1 MALRWAGVYVRAR
14 REGEK
19 RIFSP
24 TQSFSRLMSSSRGRT
39 ALPPSH
45 PHAATSD
52 AAPPATPSVTNARRS
67 SVGVCDSVTA
77 REPPPVPAGEHRAER
92 GGIHGEH
99 EDYVSDREGDEDPH
113 DPEVPVARRLK
124 AAEQRRQPRELH
136 RLVNGQPGQ
145 HRDRAEEVDARVGEL
160 LKRVVLALWWVVP
173 TEPEVVPRHVDRA
186 AHVARTKQQRAPLAA
201 LREIAEVQQADGH
214 EGPHQGEM
222 PVQRAREPAAEAAPV
237 GELGAV
243 ERAREEVAAAIPE
256 PGIRLVDLQPARD
269 HPGDQEEGRPVGNP
283 YDPVVAAHRGTPKG
297 RRRVGGGGRAVA
309 HRSNIFHS
317 MKYVMLLGLGWVAAC
332 HARGVAR
339 TAHAADSVDLAGFV
353 SRDSSDSALLA
364 PQVIAEP
371 SVVLFW
377 LRAADTLGAD
387 DRAQAFDDLKYY
399 TEQVAAALQ
408 TNGIRLLATHADTVY
423 VALPNR
429 APRPILLSGLDYPFG
444 YLFIDPGGPERILTG
459 VYANDDLMDE
469 LRAYFDISDD
479 STTVQPRITT

>member
-1 MALRWAGVYVRAR
+1 
-14 REGEK
+14 
-19 RIFSP
+19 
-24 TQSFSRLMSSSRGRT
+24 
-39 ALPPSH
+39 
-45 PHAATSD
+45 
-52 AAPPATPSVTNARRS
+52 
-67 SVGVCDSVTA
+67 
-77 REPPPVPAGEHRAER
+77 
-92 GGIHGEH
+92 
-99 EDYVSDREGDEDPH
+99 
-113 DPEVPVARRLK
+113 
-124 AAEQRRQPRELH
+124 
-136 RLVNGQPGQ
+136 
-145 HRDRAEEVDARVGEL
+145 
-160 LKRVVLALWWVVP
+160 
-173 TEPEVVPRHVDRA
+173 
-186 AHVARTKQQRAPLAA
+186 
-201 LREIAEVQQADGH
+201 
-214 EGPHQGEM
+214 
-222 PVQRAREPAAEAAPV
+222 
-237 GELGAV
+237 
-243 ERAREEVAAAIPE
+243 
-256 PGIRLVDLQPARD
+256 
-269 HPGDQEEGRPVGNP
+269 VGNP
-283 YDPVVAAHRGTPKG
+283 HDPVVAAHRGTPSG
-297 RRRVGGGGRAVA
+297 RRRVCDGARAVA

-353 SRDSSDSALLA
+353 PRDSSDSALLA

-429 APRPILLSGLDYPFG
+429 ALRPILLSGLDYPFG

-479 STTVQPRITT
+479 STAVQPRITT